1 MVFNLKFIV
10 DGSIDTFLE
19 KNLSSG
25 PGARIKK
32 IFFVYLVLV
41 LNFVEKVNITKDF
54 FDFQALKSM
63 NKPGTK
69 NGVLRYLEY
78 FFK

>member
-1 MVFNLKFIV
+1 MIFNLKFIV

-32 IFFVYLVLV
+32 IFLV
-41 LNFVEKVNITKDF
+41 
-54 FDFQALKSM
+54 Q
-63 NKPGTK
+63 NKKKKKFERIFWGDPTAK
-69 NGVLRYLEY
+69 
-78 FFK
+78 